1 MKKNKSYYFLLPFLK
16 SYFTIARFNIRLK
29 NTYIFPK
36 IEGERV
42 LYLEYKYPE
51 NPVNFLNFEETIFK
65 SELFIKTI
73 ENNENTV
80 YCLKFP
86 EEYNEVYDLFLEGK
100 YSEFTEE
107 NKTIIL
113 EYWTEVNFGIVSA
126 SKFLLK
132 LNQILYK
139 HTMLKKELEEN
150 LNVVLP
156 DNAELASIYNDKK
169 EKYGNKI

>member
-113 EYWTEVNFGIVSA
+113 EY
-126 SKFLLK
+126 
-132 LNQILYK
+132 
-139 HTMLKKELEEN
+139 
-150 LNVVLP
+150 
-156 DNAELASIYNDKK
+156 
-169 EKYGNKI
+169 